1 MSKSKQTFG
10 VQKIEGERFK
20 LEDIVA
26 FKDFMENAP
35 PGRYVMTIAKER
47 PPKTPKQCAVIFA
60 LMIGQAVQQAQ
71 EKCIGVEELMRY
83 LLAQNIPMGV
93 AIDKD
98 YLHALMYV
106 ICPTVNDK
114 GEKITLSKMNTKQ
127 ASNLFERFRNI
138 VAPLGIVIDDPDPE
152 WKKRLS
158 EVESTLRKGE

>member
-10 VQKIEGERFK
+10 VQKLPDKPFKYERQ
-20 LEDIVA
+20 D
-26 FKDFMENAP
+26 DFDEFERGAP
-35 PGRYVMTIAKER
+35 PGRYVFKIAKER
-47 PPKTPKQCAVIFA
+47 PPKTQKQCAVIFA
-60 LMIGQAVQQAQ
+60 VMIGQAVQQAQ
-71 EKCIGVEELMRY
+71 EKCIGVEDLMRY

-127 ASNLFERFRNI
+127 ASELFERFRNI
-138 VAPLGIVIDDPDPE
+138 IAPLGIVIDDPRPD
-152 WKKRLS
+152 WKENK
-158 EVESTLRKGE
+158 K

>member
-1 MSKSKQTFG
+1 MSKSKQTFFA
-10 VQKIEGERFK
+10 QKIDGEQFK

-26 FKDFMENAP
+26 FKDFALDAP

-60 LMIGQAVQQAQ
+60 LMIGQAVQQAA
-71 EKCIGVEELMRY
+71 EKCIGVEDLMKY

-106 ICPTVNDK
+106 ICPTINDK

-127 ASNLFERFRNI
+127 ASELFERFRNI
-138 VAPLGIVIDDPDPE
+138 IAPLGIVIDDPDPR
-152 WKKRLS
+152 WRDKK
-158 EVESTLRKGE
+158 